1 MLLRNLLDEQRISL
15 KKIALPSIE
24 CLNLGLIPL
33 IITTLAYP
41 RLQNVNY
48 IYIFL
53 EHINLQEFKV
63 CVNL

>member
-48 IYIFL
+48 IYIL